1 MKVPISLKVI
11 MAATLTM
18 CVVAFISFY
27 KQGDYPR
34 AIITSVVFVFN
45 AIICGFVLFGKQ
57 IGGVS
62 KGEFLLWFKLN
73 SEKIV
78 AILVLTAIALVGL
91 CIIFKHLK
99 SYNLW

>member
-1 MKVPISLKVI
+1 MKIPTSLKVI
-11 MAATLTM
+11 MTATLLV
-18 CVVAFISFY
+18 CVAVIVVFY
-27 KQGDYPR
+27 KQGDYPK
-34 AIITSVVFVFN
+34 AIIAAITFVFN
-45 AIICGFVLFGKQ
+45 IVICGFLIYGDR

-73 SEKIV
+73 REKIF
-78 AILVLTAIALVGL
+78 AILVLTGIALTGL